1 LGLLGLSTLDAERH
15 EELQKDG
22 KLLRLKGMTTDH
34 ESRRIRERIAL
45 SLPVRVHSRETLNY
59 EWTEMSRMVDVTPF
73 GARLRL
79 KRPTEIGRLLHLT
92 TMMPRPLRCFDH
104 VEDQYRVWSLVRNV
118 KVLDPQKEN
127 GAVMEIGVAF
137 VGKHPPHSFED
148 NPLRRYDIG
157 KADSGLW
164 TLQEG
169 SAVSLFEIDDTD
181 KRKETRH
188 TIPVDV
194 FIEVFSDQGA
204 MGESEATVTE
214 NISTAGAAVF
224 TSLKI
229 EPGRFVKVSS
239 PQHQR
244 VVMAAVRS
252 RHTGKDGITRLH
264 LEFIG
269 SEWPL

>member
-1 LGLLGLSTLDAERH
+1 
-15 EELQKDG
+15 
-22 KLLRLKGMTTDH
+22 MTTDH

-45 SLPVRVHSRETLNY
+45 SLPVRVHCRETVNY
-59 EWTEMSRMVDVTPF
+59 QWTEMSRMVDVTPF

-92 TMMPRPLRCFDH
+92 TMMPRQLRCFDH
-104 VEDQYRVWSLVRNV
+104 VEDQYRIWSLVRNL
-118 KVLDPQKEN
+118 KVVDPNKAN
-127 GAVMEIGVAF
+127 GAVIEIGVAF
-137 VGKHPPHSFED
+137 VGKHPPQSFEE
-148 NPLRRYDIG
+148 NPIRRYDIG

-164 TLQEG
+164 TLHEG
-169 SAVSLFEIDDTD
+169 SANALCEFNDRD

-188 TIPVDV
+188 IIPVDI
-194 FIEVFSDQGA
+194 FIEVFSEQGGIEA
-204 MGESEATVTE
+204 SEATVTE

-224 TSLKI
+224 TSLEI

-239 PQHQR
+239 PQHGR
-244 VVMAAVRS
+244 ELMAVVRS
-252 RHTGKDGITRLH
+252 RHTGSDGITRLH